1 MTTSISSQE
10 DPEEINME
18 DGDGRT
24 SMGAGGCYLCIS
36 NMKLIEFIS

>member
-1 MTTSISSQE
+1 MTTLISSQE

-24 SMGAGGCYLCIS
+24 SWGGVVLF
-36 NMKLIEFIS
+36 MH